1 MASKG
6 KKVDIKGRYRQSAF
20 DRTWCVRTYSRSHQ
34 HAARTT
40 VARTL
45 HPRTRAASRSHAAAP
60 TDARSITVARGSTHA
75 ARSHAATHGA
85 TYGRTQH
92 PTFARSLQPALA
104 VICVRPHLRAFK
116 RTHDSALV
124 ATAVIYGRTCALRS
138 TTNNWCVRT

>member
-6 KKVDIKGRYRQSAF
+6 KKVDIKGRYCQSAF

-34 HAARTT
+34 HAARKYG
-40 VARTL
+40 RT
-45 HPRTRAASRSHAAAP
+45 HAAP
-60 TDARSITVARGSTHA
+60 TDARSITVTRNSTHA

-104 VICVRPHLRAFK
+104 VINVRPHLRAFE
-116 RTHDSALV
+116 RTYDSALA
-124 ATAVIYGRTCALRS
+124 ATAVICGRTSALRL
-138 TTNNWCVRT
+138 TTNNWCVRTQVVRSNALQ